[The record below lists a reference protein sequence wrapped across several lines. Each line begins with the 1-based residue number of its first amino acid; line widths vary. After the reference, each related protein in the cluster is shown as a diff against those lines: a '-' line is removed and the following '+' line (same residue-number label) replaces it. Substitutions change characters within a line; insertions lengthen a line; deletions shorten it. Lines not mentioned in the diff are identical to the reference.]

1 MAFYVLMYMAIKIIA
16 NPMHL
21 YLGLI
26 LSMRV
31 FDSFQQCTSITLA
44 YFCGGF
50 VGGSVTTIHGPPWL
64 II

>member
-1 MAFYVLMYMAIKIIA
+1 MASYVLMYMGIKTIA
-16 NPMHL
+16 NATHL

-26 LSMRV
+26 LIMRV
-31 FDSFQQCTSITLA
+31 FDSFKPCTSITLA

-50 VGGSVTTIHGPPWL
+50 VGGSFTAIHGPPWL

>member
-1 MAFYVLMYMAIKIIA
+1 MAFYVLMYMEIKTIA

-21 YLGLI
+21 SLGLI
-26 LSMRV
+26 LIMRV
-31 FDSFQQCTSITLA
+31 FYSCQPCTSITLA